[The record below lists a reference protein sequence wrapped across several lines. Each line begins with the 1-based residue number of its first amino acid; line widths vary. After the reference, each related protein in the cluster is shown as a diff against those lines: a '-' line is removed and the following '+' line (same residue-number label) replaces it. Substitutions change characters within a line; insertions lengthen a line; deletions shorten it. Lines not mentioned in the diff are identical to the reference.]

1 MSAAATADASA
12 PAKPKSKKLLFI
24 IIGVLV
30 LALVGVGATLF
41 LVKKNQAEDGED
53 YAAEETQEN
62 QAPKND
68 PKNPPIFLPLDAM
81 VVNLADEGGNRF
93 VQLAITL
100 QLDDPK
106 VAEDIKVYMPT
117 IRNDILMLI
126 SQRSAEQMLRIE
138 GKEALTQEI
147 VAAISRV
154 MGYDHEDP
162 NAEPEPEAEAK
173 GKKPQ
178 RKRAVS
184 NPIQG
189 VLFSSFIVQ

>member
-24 IIGVLV
+24 IIGVVV
-30 LALVGVGATLF
+30 LALVGGGATLF
-41 LVKKNQAEDGED
+41 LLKKNQAEDGDD

-68 PKNPPIFLPLDAM
+68 PNNPPTFLPLDAM

-106 VAEDIKVYMPT
+106 VVEDLKVYMPA
-117 IRNDILMLI
+117 IRNSILMLI

-138 GKEALTQEI
+138 GKEELTQNIIAE
-147 VAAISRV
+147 ISRV

-162 NAEPEPEAEAK
+162 NAEPEAEAK
-173 GKKPQ
+173 GKKTQ
-178 RKRAVS
+178 RKRAAH

-189 VLFSSFIVQ
+189 VLFSSFIIQ